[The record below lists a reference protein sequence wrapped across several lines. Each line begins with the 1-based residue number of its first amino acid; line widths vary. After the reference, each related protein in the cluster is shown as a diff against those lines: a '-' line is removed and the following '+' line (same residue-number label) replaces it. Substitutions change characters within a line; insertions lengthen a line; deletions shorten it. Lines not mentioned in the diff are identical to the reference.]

1 MKKTY
6 IIPVT
11 EISPLF
17 LEGSLL
23 QATMTGNIDGGGS
36 FGGGGGDGN
45 GGTADVKKFDLWAE
59 EDDI

>member
-23 QATMTGNIDGGGS
+23 QATINGKIDGGDP
-36 FGGGGGDGN
+36 FGGGGGEGN
-45 GGTADVKKFDLWAE
+45 GGNADAKKFDLWAE
-59 EDDI
+59 EDDF